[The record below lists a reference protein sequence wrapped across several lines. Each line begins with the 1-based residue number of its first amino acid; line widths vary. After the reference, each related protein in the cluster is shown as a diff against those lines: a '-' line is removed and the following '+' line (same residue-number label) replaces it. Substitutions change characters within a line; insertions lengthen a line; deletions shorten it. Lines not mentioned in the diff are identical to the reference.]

1 MGNGQVGFFATARS
15 DGRMATAEAFK
26 ILRAA

>member
-1 MGNGQVGFFATARS
+1 LNGQVGFFATSRS
-15 DGRMATAEAFK
+15 DGRMATADAFR